1 MDFLTSELLGVEET
15 LQLTSELINR
25 ELIWLD
31 GRLTAGEHAA
41 LVKQNR
47 QLDPSSPLARS
58 IAELVEQKIIASP
71 LLKSYALIRK
81 VHSTLISRSEVG
93 DGYGWHVDNPFSK
106 YGRRDISFTL
116 FLSDLSD
123 YEGGELTFQL
133 LQGSKEIR
141 LPAGHIVLYPSSSL
155 HSVQPIVSGARLVCV
170 GWIESYIQSTEDR
183 SLLFNLDAGAKGLL
197 ARHGR
202 SDELDLIFQS
212 YANAVRRLS
221 GH

>member
-15 LQLTSELINR
+15 LQLTSQLTNR
-25 ELIWLD
+25 ESIWLD

-41 LVKQNR
+41 LVKHNR
-47 QLDPSSPLARS
+47 QLDPSLPLARS
-58 IAELVEQKIIASP
+58 ISEIVEQKIIASP
-71 LLKSYALIRK
+71 LLKSFALIRK
-81 VHSTLISRSEVG
+81 VHSILISRSEVG

-106 YGRRDISFTL
+106 HGRRDLSFTL
-116 FLSDLSD
+116 FLSELSD

-141 LPAGHIVLYPSSSL
+141 LSAGQIILYPSSSL
-155 HSVQPIVSGARLVCV
+155 HCVQPILSGVRLVCV

-202 SDELDLIFQS
+202 SDELDLIFQA

-221 GH
+221 GR

>member
-15 LQLTSELINR
+15 LNWKSALTNPES
-25 ELIWLD
+25 IWLD

-58 IAELVEQKIIASP
+58 IAEIVEQKIIASP
-71 LLKSYALIRK
+71 LLKSYSLIRK
-81 VHSTLISRSEVG
+81 VHSILISRSEAG

-116 FLSDLSD
+116 FLSDLPD

-155 HSVQPIVSGARLVCV
+155 HSVQSVVSGVRLVCV

-183 SLLFNLDAGAKGLL
+183 SILFNLDAGAKGLL

-221 GH
+221 GG

>member
-15 LQLTSELINR
+15 LQWKSALTNPES
-25 ELIWLD
+25 IWLD

-58 IAELVEQKIIASP
+58 IAEIVEQKIIASP
-71 LLKSYALIRK
+71 LLKSYSLIRK
-81 VHSTLISRSEVG
+81 VHSILISRSEAG

-155 HSVQPIVSGARLVCV
+155 HSVQSVVSGVRLVCV

-183 SLLFNLDAGAKGLL
+183 SILFNLDAGAKGLL

-221 GH
+221 GG

>member
-1 MDFLTSELLGVEET
+1 MDFLTSELLGFEET
-15 LQLTSELINR
+15 LHWKSELTKH
-25 ELIWLD
+25 ESIWLD

-47 QLDPSSPLARS
+47 QLDPSSSLARS
-58 IAELVEQKIIASP
+58 IAEIVEKKIIASP
-71 LLKSYALIRK
+71 LLKSYSLIRK
-81 VHSTLISRSEVG
+81 VHSILISRSEAG

-106 YGRRDISFTL
+106 YGRRDVSFTL

-155 HSVQPIVSGARLVCV
+155 HCVQPIVRGVRLVCV

-183 SLLFNLDAGAKGLL
+183 SILFSLDAGAKGLL

-221 GH
+221 GG